1 MKHRGAPF
9 RVFKIP
15 GFQGSQ
21 HIPTYPNILHKGI
34 QSGQT
39 LTFPVAHVAHT
50 SQQGM
55 VDAQPRSMGTGRH
68 RETPG
73 AGEKLCPRSIGK
85 VLQLIWDPWKWI
97 GN

>member
-1 MKHRGAPF
+1 MGPTGQPNMKHRGAPF

-39 LTFPVAHVAHT
+39 LTFSVAHVAHT

-68 RETPG
+68 REQV
-73 AGEKLCPRSIGK
+73 KNY
-85 VLQLIWDPWKWI
+85 VQVQLERFC
-97 GN
+97 N